1 MDSIKLLSMKDNANY
16 MILSEDIINRINELF
31 TQSNIN
37 FKRKKNNKKINIL
50 KNTHFQLNK
59 NKFENKLIM
68 ILNKVSNDN
77 IDKLVV
83 EFLQNIEISSED
95 EFKTVQHIIFTKIIK
110 EIDMLPDYYNFITSI
125 FKVMYFKHKYEP
137 TFLINILQNK
147 VNYDYNDIELTDDF
161 KFIEDFT
168 NELYRVNNLKIIK
181 YFIHMGLLSNELNDS
196 ISNILLNQNKYYI
209 DISFWFTNMNLENYK
224 DSLIMK
230 IKECNSMREKFL
242 LENLFD
248 EKIVV
253 EEETV
258 LESNVVENNT
268 TNNDELKNLMN
279 SIIEEYLYFKSNNE
293 VKEFI
298 EEYCIKPEDK
308 NLFCSLLIQNYF
320 MIEDYNSILTLFN
333 ILIKNKGIFKSNISR
348 GLVLYYNN
356 NDINNIDKIKKLLL
370 FLKSH
375 NITKNIEFIFK
386 KYKIKTFYKINA

>member
-16 MILSEDIINRINELF
+16 MILSEDIINRINDLF

-147 VNYDYNDIELTDDF
+147 VNYDYNDIELQDDL

-168 NELYRVNNLKIIK
+168 SELYRVNNLKIIK
-181 YFIHMGLLSNELNDS
+181 YFIHMGLLSEELNDS
-196 ISNILLNQNKYYI
+196 ICNILLNQNKYYI
-209 DISFWFTNMNLENYK
+209 DISFWFTNMSLDNYK
-224 DSLIMK
+224 EALVTK
-230 IKECNSMREKFL
+230 IKECNSIREKFL

-248 EKIVV
+248 EKVII
-253 EEETV
+253 EEDSV
-258 LESNVVENNT
+258 IESNTMGNNT
-268 TNNDELKNLMN
+268 TDNDELKNLMN
-279 SIIEEYLYFKSNNE
+279 SIIEEYLYFKSNNDI
-293 VKEFI
+293 KDFI

-356 NDINNIDKIKKLLL
+356 NDINNMDKIKKLLL

-386 KYKIKTFYKINA
+386 KHKIKTFYKIND

>member
-1 MDSIKLLSMKDNANY
+1 MKDNANY
-16 MILSEDIINRINELF
+16 MILSEDVINRINDLF
-31 TQSNIN
+31 AESNIN

-95 EFKTVQHIIFTKIIK
+95 EFNTVQHIIFTKIIK

-137 TFLINILQNK
+137 IFLINILENK
-147 VNYDYNDIELTDDF
+147 VKYDYNNIELDDDF
-161 KFIEDFT
+161 KFLEDFT

-181 YFIHMGLLSNELNDS
+181 YFIHMGLLYEELNKS
-196 ISNILLNQNKYYI
+196 ICNILLNQNKYYI
-209 DISFWFTNMNLENYK
+209 DISFWFTNMNLDNYNEA
-224 DSLIMK
+224 LITK

-248 EKIVV
+248 KKVIID
-253 EEETV
+253 EETII
-258 LESNVVENNT
+258 ESNTMEDDT
-268 TNNDELKNLMN
+268 TSNDELQNLMN
-279 SIIEEYLYFKSNNE
+279 NIIEEYLYFKSNNE

-298 EEYCIKPEDK
+298 EEYCINPEDK

-348 GLVLYYNN
+348 GLVLYNNN

-386 KYKIKTFYKINA
+386 KYKIKTFYKIND